1 MALAVVWP
9 WRALQWIG
17 TLAVLLVL
25 FAVML
30 VAQAGLWLYFRCFR
44 LTEARRLALHRGM
57 AAVARGLLRLLPRV
71 RIEKLNPHG
80 ENFAEPAVIVL
91 NHRSHLDLLCALALT
106 PRLVMLT
113 KRWVWR
119 NPLYA
124 LVLRY
129 AEYLPT
135 TRDFEENFARI
146 EDVVRRGYSVLIFP
160 EGTRSCTER
169 TGRFHQGAFV
179 LARRLGV
186 EVLPV
191 VLHGTSQVLHRRAHV
206 LSPGRIVV
214 EIGARIAPGTPL
226 WSDDSLDMARRVR
239 RYFEERY
246 EALSDHR

>member
-1 MALAVVWP
+1 
-9 WRALQWIG
+9 
-17 TLAVLLVL
+17 
-25 FAVML
+25 
-30 VAQAGLWLYFRCFR
+30 
-44 LTEARRLALHRGM
+44 
-57 AAVARGLLRLLPRV
+57 
-71 RIEKLNPHG
+71 
-80 ENFAEPAVIVL
+80 
-91 NHRSHLDLLCALALT
+91 
-106 PRLVMLT
+106 MLT

-186 EVLPV
+186 DVIPV

-206 LSPGRIVV
+206 LSSGRIVV